1 MMRVANRPMAG
12 FSFPTPYTIL
22 ILVIALAAFATWLLP
37 AGTYDTLSYNA
48 DRSKLILTAAEGERE
63 LEPRQR
69 TLDSLQIRVALEK
82 FTNGDIRRPVAV
94 PGSYRRVEAEPQ
106 GIMAVIKAPIRGV
119 YEAIDVIL
127 FVLVIGGFIEV
138 FSRSGAFAAGIQSL
152 STRLKGRESW
162 LVIILTALFA
172 LGGTTYGMGEE
183 CIAFYPV
190 LVPIFLAA
198 GYDLLVPLAVIFG
211 GAAIGFM
218 ASTINPFATIIASDA
233 AGISWTVGLWGRVL
247 MWVIGTAM
255 LAAYIIRY
263 GRRVQV
269 DRSRS
274 LSAETAPAFVP
285 QMSDVPAALDG
296 KARLLLIMFG
306 VTFVAMV
313 IGVSRLG
320 WWFPEMTALFLVAA
334 VLVGLVRGGG
344 EKKFTTEFV
353 QGAAGLLGVALI
365 IGIARGVTLVMD
377 DGQISGTLLY
387 YSARAVED
395 MPKSIFIVALMLV
408 FAGLTLFIS
417 SASGLAVVTMPIM
430 APLATVVGVPTEQI
444 VNAYLYGLG
453 LMSFITPTGLI
464 LPSLAMVGVSYA
476 AWLRFILPF
485 LGLMGMVAALFLIV
499 GVLI

>member
-1 MMRVANRPMAG
+1 
-12 FSFPTPYTIL
+12 
-22 ILVIALAAFATWLLP
+22 
-37 AGTYDTLSYNA
+37 
-48 DRSKLILTAAEGERE
+48 
-63 LEPRQR
+63 
-69 TLDSLQIRVALEK
+69 
-82 FTNGDIRRPVAV
+82 
-94 PGSYRRVEAEPQ
+94 
-106 GIMAVIKAPIRGV
+106 
-119 YEAIDVIL
+119 
-127 FVLVIGGFIEV
+127 
-138 FSRSGAFAAGIQSL
+138 
-152 STRLKGRESW
+152 
-162 LVIILTALFA
+162 LFA

-247 MWVIGTAM
+247 MWVVGTAV

-263 GRRVQV
+263 GRRVQA
-269 DRSRS
+269 DRSKS
-274 LSAETAPAFVP
+274 LTGETAPAFAT
-285 QMSDVPAALDG
+285 QAADVPARLDG
-296 KARLLLIMFG
+296 KAKLLLAMFG
-306 VTFVAMV
+306 ITFVAMV

-334 VLVGLVRGGG
+334 VLVGLIRGGG

-353 QGAAGLLGVALI
+353 HGAAGLLGVALI

-387 YSARAVED
+387 YSAGAVED
-395 MPKSIFIVALMLV
+395 MPRSIFIVALMLV

-476 AWLRFILPF
+476 AWLRFIMPF
-485 LGLMGMVAALFLIV
+485 LGVMALVAALFLIV
-499 GVLI
+499 GVLM